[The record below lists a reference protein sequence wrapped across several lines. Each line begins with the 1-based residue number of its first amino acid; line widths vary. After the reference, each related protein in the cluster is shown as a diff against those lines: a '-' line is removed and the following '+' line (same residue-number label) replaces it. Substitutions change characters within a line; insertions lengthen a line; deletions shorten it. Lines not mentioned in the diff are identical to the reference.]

1 MQNNI
6 DDTHNQDHSIEEL
19 IPKNDSSP
27 SEDSQNL
34 NFPPTEFTDSIT
46 VIESQL
52 QRGNIQ
58 EARILYRCMNS
69 DIKQKYA
76 DERRLQSVKRYLEFD
91 RSEFWVP
98 FILFIFWFFIAFRS
112 I

>member
-6 DDTHNQDHSIEEL
+6 DTTHDEGHTIEGSMPES
-19 IPKNDSSP
+19 DSSS
-27 SEDSQNL
+27 SEESQNL
-34 NFPPTEFTDSIT
+34 DFSPTEFTESIIA
-46 VIESQL
+46 IESQL

-58 EARILYRCMNS
+58 EARILYKDMDS